1 MNFVS
6 QGEGPS
12 VSWIS
17 LWSATHAL
25 IFTAFAVAVA
35 VDFAVT
41 FFAVTNAA
49 AVSVTIT
56 FPTKPDQGGQQKWT
70 RQREHREQARAHFV
84 CHRSLFL
91 TNHPAEHT
99 PA

>member
-1 MNFVS
+1 M
-6 QGEGPS
+6 
-12 VSWIS
+12 SWLS

-25 IFTAFAVAVA
+25 AVDLIFTAFAVA